1 MYEFDKW
8 DYVYP
13 AEFPDEPAVPGQRH
27 QRKKGYGATPT
38 FELDLDRLLAVSY
51 TLSHLDVLQNLS
63 SGERCEDCGGKSS
76 SLRACDAAFP
86 SNLAFSWPE
95 TGGGNGKQLS
105 CKRGGLCNDCDSKTE
120 GTYWYCRRCRSG
132 PTTHEDVWGFD
143 IDEPR
148 VLRTEGT
155 LWALSTPSAG
165 EQPLEHPADV
175 WRRQQLELAESIRE
189 GVLRFG
195 RKSRQSD
202 LLVKTAAKF
211 ISEAR
216 LRHMSK
222 GNQQAMLDVIHA
234 LHDQCGLVSGVDG
247 ELLLPRTLDA
257 ATARADAAL
266 TSDADVPVFKSTF
279 CMSALLQTTQTVSVL
294 TGDVAGIL
302 QEMLLH
308 PRIAPESI
316 FIETRGDD
324 PRVYCDENG
333 RPLSGPEPWHTE
345 RHRKLMAT
353 VPPGAKVLMVGLHTD
368 GVHTASGSKYP
379 LSISIENFTGAE
391 RPGERGLCKAGLA
404 GNIDIRKPRG
414 SSVAE
419 KLNDRQKSLKNNLLA
434 REAAELLARLDALA
448 GSPVRFLVPRRNLSG
463 GIDFVEESL
472 YIRVW
477 GWRADMAEQQALLG
491 VYKDSCCNGFCFEH
505 AIADGKGGV
514 GTSNR
519 PHMSLLAGDSCATAQ
534 LRDVEGTSRRQKEAM
549 RVVWDEGLEAG
560 RTRARALGVR
570 LDVQGHLA
578 RLCNLFP
585 HIDRGQ
591 FGAFNPDTLHTL
603 LTGILSKHSRVL
615 DALMLRYHA
624 KVATFKSNEDV
635 HNLVDERLVSMGVR
649 YGCPSFHRSF
659 WGNGD
664 IGSLKGHQV
673 LALVECLPFT
683 FAGCKML
690 IADDGV
696 RRDALSLTDA
706 LCRLTRELK
715 TSQFYSEADLDALE
729 TQVAQMFALMHRV
742 MDYLLLE
749 GGDGGGKK
757 KKKAAASSA
766 ASAAAAAPA
775 AAVPGKEDS
784 DGPGFGYDIPKAH
797 SLTGLRSTFLRF
809 GFSGH
814 MDTEAGEHSM
824 KGLQAEAKFAP
835 RVNPGGVFVDPDDVG
850 HTDPLL
856 AKLIAFDA
864 MGAARQTSSGG
875 RVPRGFNGKV
885 PQPSAA
891 NRSVVGEGTRWVSLL
906 FGLRKGTNG
915 PPVSDDT
922 LSGVPAFLNTRFAAA
937 YAATSGGKGGT
948 GAATSASASSFSAGS
963 AFWYHPDVPVE
974 ATNRDVAYHIFLSGH
989 CVRTKSGTFVQLI
1002 LPVVA
1007 SSLAQL
1013 SGSGGRLALVYEFV
1027 PCDPSTPT
1035 YPELPVPWL
1044 VRGSLNLIPTE
1055 SLAARAAVVP
1065 LFGDAHRP
1073 PRDQRDQFLVNEY
1086 AEPRFA
1092 SPANRPVFLRCSA
1105 QGCGGRLQKPT
1116 VYGTIV
1122 ACPLCKRTRPWF

>member
-13 AEFPDEPAVPGQRH
+13 AEFADEPAVPGKRQK
-27 QRKKGYGATPT
+27 KKGYDATPT
-38 FELDLDRLLAVSY
+38 FELDLYRLLAVSY
-51 TLSHLDVLQNLS
+51 TLSHLDVLQNPS
-63 SGERCEDCGGKSS
+63 SGERCEDCGEKAG

-95 TGGGNGKQLS
+95 DGGANGKQLS
-105 CKRGGLCNDCDSKTE
+105 CKRAGICGDCDTKTE

-155 LWALSTPSAG
+155 LWALSAPSAG
-165 EQPLEHPADV
+165 ADELEHPADV
-175 WRRQQLELAESIRE
+175 WRRQQLERAESIRE

-202 LLVKTAAKF
+202 LLIKTAAKF
-211 ISEAR
+211 VSEAR

-234 LHDQCGLVSGVDG
+234 LHDQCGLVEGVDG

-266 TSDADVPVFKSTF
+266 TSDADVPVYKSTF

-308 PRIAPESI
+308 PRIAPESL

-333 RPLSGPEPWHTE
+333 NKLSGPEPWHTE
-345 RHRKLMAT
+345 RHRNLMAT
-353 VPPGAKVLMVGLHTD
+353 VPNGAKVLMVGLHTD
-368 GVHTASGSKYP
+368 GVHTSAGSKYP
-379 LSISIENFTGAE
+379 FSISIENFTGAE

-404 GNIDIRKPRG
+404 GNVDIRKPRG
-414 SSVAE
+414 SQVSE
-419 KLNDRQKSLKNNLLA
+419 KLNDRQKSLKYNLLA
-434 REAAELLARLDALA
+434 REAAELLARLNALA
-448 GSPVRFLVPRRNLSG
+448 GTAVRFLVPRRNQSG
-463 GIDFVEESL
+463 GIDFVEESM

-491 VYKDSCCNGFCFEH
+491 VYKDSCTNGFCFEH
-505 AIADGKGGV
+505 ATADGKGGV
-514 GTSNR
+514 GSKNR
-519 PHMSLLAGDSCATAQ
+519 PHMSLLVGDSCATAQ

-560 RTRARALGVR
+560 RARARALGVR

-578 RLCNLFP
+578 RLCYLFP

-603 LTGILSKHSRVL
+603 LTGILSKHARVL

-624 KVATFKSNEDV
+624 KLATFKSNEDV

-649 YGCPSFHRSF
+649 YGCPSFRRSF

-715 TSQFYSEADLDALE
+715 TSQFYSDADLDALE
-729 TQVAQMFALMHRV
+729 TQVTQIFALMHRA
-742 MDYLLLE
+742 MDHLLVE
-749 GGDGGGKK
+749 GGDGGGGKK
-757 KKKAAASSA
+757 KKKAAAA
-766 ASAAAAAPA
+766 GPAAPV
-775 AAVPGKEDS
+775 VPGKEDS
-784 DGPGFGYDIPKAH
+784 SGPGHGYDIPKAH

-809 GFSGH
+809 GFSGN

-824 KGLQAEAKFAP
+824 KGLQAEARSAP
-835 RVNPGGVFVDPDDVG
+835 RVNTGGVFVDPDDVG

-875 RVPRGFNGKV
+875 RAPRGFNGRV

-891 NRSVVGEGTRWVSLL
+891 NRSVVGEGTRWISLL

-915 PPVSDDT
+915 PPVPNDT
-922 LSGVPAFLNTRFAAA
+922 LRGVSAFLTARFPAAFAAA
-937 YAATSGGKGGT
+937 S
-948 GAATSASASSFSAGS
+948 GAAAGRGAASSASASSSSAAS
-963 AFWYHPDVPVE
+963 DFWYHPDVPVE

-989 CVRTKSGTFVQLI
+989 CVRTKSGTFAQLI

-1013 SGSGGRLALVYEFV
+1013 SAPRGRLALVYEFV
-1027 PCDPSTPT
+1027 PCDPSAPT

-1044 VRGSLNLIPTE
+1044 VRGSLNFVPTD

-1065 LFGDAHRP
+1065 LFGNALRS
-1073 PRDQRDQFLVNEY
+1073 PRDLRDQFLVNEY

-1092 SPANRPVFLRCSA
+1092 SPADRPVFLRCSA
-1105 QGCGGRLQKPT
+1105 QGCGGRLPKPA
-1116 VYGTIV
+1116 VYGNHV
-1122 ACPLCKRTRPWF
+1122 ACPLCKRSRPWF